1 MAKLDQGQK
10 VSVETVNGAVEL
22 AVPTNADASF
32 SVTTLNGGI
41 ASDFPELTPEKDFP
55 VGKHLKENLGNGSA
69 TVKATT
75 VNGGVSVKK
84 MTNDE

>member
-32 SVTTLNGGI
+32 SVSTLNGGI
-41 ASDFPELTPEKDFP
+41 ASDFPELKPEKDFP
-55 VGKHLKENLGNGSA
+55 VGRHLIGQPREWIGNGEG
-69 TVKATT
+69 
-75 VNGGVSVKK
+75 NDGEWGG
-84 MTNDE
+84 EGEEG